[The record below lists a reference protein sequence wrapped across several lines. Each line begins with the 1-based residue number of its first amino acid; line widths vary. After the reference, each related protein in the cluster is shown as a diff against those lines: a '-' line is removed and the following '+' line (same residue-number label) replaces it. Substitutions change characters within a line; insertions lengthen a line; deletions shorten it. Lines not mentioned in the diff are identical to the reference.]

1 MKELAM
7 HVYDLMEN
15 STAANSTEVKLTIRD
30 SLKDNIYAFTIEDNG
45 KGMTPEFMAKVTDP
59 YTTSRTTRKVGL
71 GLPLIKMN
79 TENCGGGMKLQ
90 SEVGKGTR
98 LDFWFQHNH
107 WDRPPMGDIAGT
119 IVMLCAAHEDIHI
132 IYKHITDE
140 DEFVFDT
147 DKIHEAL
154 DGMSMNDVKVMG
166 WLKDMVQENLEAIH
180 YNN

>member
-1 MKELAM
+1 M

-147 DKIHEAL
+147 DEIHEAL

>member
-107 WDRPPMGDIAGT
+107 WDRPPMGDLAGT

-147 DKIHEAL
+147 DEIHEAL